1 MDQSAAS
8 LTNNDLRHNGV
19 QDEGYGLS
27 LFVANNC
34 EDLVS
39 AEDNMLDASAQKPD
53 GRLSPFLA
61 QFSPLRVN
69 QITFGAPGGASS
81 PSSDRDED
89 EPGGIAAE
97 PVTA

>member
-61 QFSPLRVN
+61 QFS
-69 QITFGAPGGASS
+69 S
-81 PSSDRDED
+81 
-89 EPGGIAAE
+89 AACQ
-97 PVTA
+97 PNDFRCARRSLFAVVR